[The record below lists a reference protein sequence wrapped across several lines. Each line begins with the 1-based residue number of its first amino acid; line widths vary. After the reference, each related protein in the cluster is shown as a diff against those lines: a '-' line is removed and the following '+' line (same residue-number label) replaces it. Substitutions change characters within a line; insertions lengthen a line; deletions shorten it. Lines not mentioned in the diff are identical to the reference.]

1 MKNNIIAF
9 LLLFVL
15 LLFGCSIDEGTN
27 TIENKNNLSSNIK
40 QEDTHSEIK
49 NDESGIPDKNLYN
62 ALLKNAGTDK
72 LYFDS
77 LKDLKD
83 LSLNSS
89 KINDLTGIDKLD
101 LNNVTNALL
110 YGNNLKIIEKHH
122 FSNMKNVENLIVSNN
137 DLEKF
142 DTGILNKLTILDLAN
157 NNKLKLLSNCNLQ
170 NYPDIEEL
178 YIGRCIKEPVVAF
191 PSMPNLKILFAHSI
205 GMELINKNTF
215 AKLPSI
221 EVLVLL
227 DNEISDIEAGSFDAL
242 SNLQRLHLAN
252 NKISDL
258 TGVFDNTNSIITI
271 TLNKNNLTSLPD
283 MKHMTNLMWEYGKI
297 HEYGQTRFNENSIP
311 EDELRNKLPAQLLD
325 DEELLKEQ
333 IESQI

>member
-15 LLFGCSIDEGTN
+15 LLFGCSIDESAN
-27 TIENKNNLSSNIK
+27 TIENENNLSSNIK

-49 NDESGIPDKNLYN
+49 NDESGIPDENLYN

-110 YGNNLKIIEKHH
+110 YGNNLKIIEKNH
-122 FSNMKNVENLIVSNN
+122 FSNMKNVESLIISNN

-191 PSMPNLKILFAHSI
+191 PSMPNLKILFAHGI

-215 AKLPSI
+215 AKLPNI

-227 DNEISDIEAGSFDAL
+227 DNEISDIKAGSFDAL

-258 TGVFDNTNSIITI
+258 NEVFDNTKSIITI

-283 MKHMTNLMWEYGKI
+283 MKHMTNLLWEYGKI
-297 HEYGQTRFNENSIP
+297 HEHNWKCYH
-311 EDELRNKLPAQLLD
+311 KLHLFGKCMYLTYY
-325 DEELLKEQ
+325 
-333 IESQI
+333 S